1 MCLGIPMQVI
11 AVEPGHARCAGRLGE
26 RRVRSALVGEVA
38 VGDWLLVF
46 LDSAQERITVERARE
61 VDATLDLIEAVM
73 QGEAGDGDAAFA
85 LPSAM
90 SSEQLRALSGAR
102 AQVQDTAPDNSQHT
116 TQGESA

>member
-1 MCLGIPMQVI
+1 MQVM
-11 AVEPGHARCAGRLGE
+11 AVEPGYARCAGRLGE

-38 VGDWLLVF
+38 VGEWLLVF
-46 LDSAQERITVERARE
+46 LDSAQERISVERARE

-73 QGEAGDGDAAFA
+73 QGEAGDGAAAFA

-102 AQVQDTAPDNSQHT
+102 ADLQET
-116 TQGESA
+116 TQGDSA

>member
-1 MCLGIPMQVI
+1 MCLGIPMQVM
-11 AVEPGHARCAGRLGE
+11 AVEPGHVRCVGRLGL

-46 LDSAQERITVERARE
+46 LDSALERISAERARE
-61 VDATLDLIEAVM
+61 VDATLDMIEAVM
-73 QGEAGDGDAAFA
+73 QGDAGDGDAAFA

-102 AQVQDTAPDNSQHT
+102 PEVLDT
-116 TQGESA
+116 TQGEIA

>member
-1 MCLGIPMQVI
+1 MCLGIPMQVM
-11 AVEPGHARCAGRLGE
+11 ATEAGHAQCVGRLGL
-26 RRVRSALVGEVA
+26 RRVRTALVGDVA

-46 LDSAQERITVERARE
+46 LDSAQECIPVERAQE
-61 VDATLDLIEAVM
+61 IDATLDLIESVM

-102 AQVQDTAPDNSQHT
+102 PEVHETKNDT
-116 TQGESA
+116 TQGEIA

>member
-1 MCLGIPMQVI
+1 MCLGIPMQVM
-11 AVEPGHARCAGRLGE
+11 AVEPGHARCIGRLGL
-26 RRVRSALVGEVA
+26 RRVRTALVGEVA
-38 VGDWLLVF
+38 AGDWLLVF
-46 LDSAQERITVERARE
+46 LDSAQERIPVERARE

-73 QGEAGDGDAAFA
+73 QGKAGDGDTAFA

-102 AQVQDTAPDNSQHT
+102 ADTQDN